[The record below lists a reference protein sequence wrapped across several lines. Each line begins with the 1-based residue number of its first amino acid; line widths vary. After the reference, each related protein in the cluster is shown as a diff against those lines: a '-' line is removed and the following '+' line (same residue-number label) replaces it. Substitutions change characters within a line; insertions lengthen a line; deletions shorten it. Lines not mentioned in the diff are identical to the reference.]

1 MIDTV
6 KGGNRMVDEE
16 LEGLAGPK
24 VSHDEE
30 KVFSD
35 GLYDPWQRSRQSAV
49 KRLFNRWETPFLL
62 IGTSLII
69 LIVIFLLFIPRGSG
83 DTTRKFAHLEE
94 KIGAIE
100 TQLNALE
107 MKIAPVEEKLGKLE
121 HKIGTSSSTGDIAAR
136 LDAQAASIERLTDR
150 LANIDSSIAQR
161 VDHAVKG
168 VERSGKGKPI
178 AEKKAEPTP
187 KPAAASVKPNNS
199 TPKAPAPPQKAAT
212 PAEKPNNTAV
222 AQHKT
227 TQHVVRPGET
237 LYRISKQYKISVDA
251 LRQLNKL
258 PENATISTGQKLTVP
273 AEGGN

>member
-1 MIDTV
+1 
-6 KGGNRMVDEE
+6 MVDEE

-35 GLYDPWQRSRQSAV
+35 GLYDPWHRGRQSVV

-83 DTTRKFAHLEE
+83 DATRKFAHLEE

-100 TQLNALE
+100 NQLNALE

-121 HKIGTSSSTGDIAAR
+121 HKIGTSSSSGDIAAR
-136 LDAQAASIERLTDR
+136 LDAQATSIDRLSDR
-150 LANIDSSIAQR
+150 LANIDSSITQR
-161 VDHAVKG
+161 VEHAIKG
-168 VERSGKGKPI
+168 AEKSGKGKTV

-187 KPAAASVKPNNS
+187 KPAAVPVKPKN
-199 TPKAPAPPQKAAT
+199 PIAKAPAAPQKTPA
-212 PAEKPNNTAV
+212 PAEKPNNTPV

-227 TQHVVRPGET
+227 TQHVVRQGET
-237 LYRISKQYKISVDA
+237 LYRISKQYKISVEA

-258 PENATISTGQKLTVP
+258 PENATISSGQKLTVP